1 VERRWPGPA
10 RAKAFDIAWAAS
22 LAVLSVGALWVKPDG
37 MSDMR
42 RVDALGVSL
51 ALLSSVPL
59 VWRRRR
65 PIEVLGVVGLA
76 SVVLE
81 VQVIDDGR
89 GAAADPAPLGGG
101 NGLVGMRERV
111 ALFSGDLR
119 AGPRAG
125 GGYEVKARL
134 PLST

>member
-1 VERRWPGPA
+1 MTALVARAQEAGLSVELALEGDPRPLPSGVDLSAYRIVQEALTNAFRHAGPA
-10 RAKAFDIAWAAS
+10 HTVVR
-22 LAVLSVGALWVKPDG
+22 VCYGA
-37 MSDMR
+37 
-42 RVDALGVSL
+42 DA
-51 ALLSSVPL
+51 
-59 VWRRRR
+59 
-65 PIEVLGVVGLA
+65 
-76 SVVLE
+76 LE

-89 GAAADPAPLGGG
+89 GAAANPAPVGGG